1 MRRRCPLQLTLV
13 LLLLAPLAWVAQPA
27 AADRAGQEGQ
37 ARRLY
42 LAYFRREPDSGGLRY
57 WVDRLGSG
65 TSLTT
70 VSASFAA
77 APEFTRTYGSLNDSD
92 FVSLVYRNVMDRSPD
107 QSGFVFWVARLAN
120 RLTTRG
126 GLMVGFSES
135 PEFVRRT
142 TLRAPPLGNFAVRQA
157 PGVPQIHDNSDPS
170 VLVEGGRTYLFGSTN
185 NMKLPV
191 REIRDFNT
199 TLTASRAEW
208 DQAPSDAMPTRPA
221 WVDRT
226 DWQIWAP
233 SAVRIGS
240 TYYLYFAAPRGGV
253 VEPVNDQCIGRAS
266 APTPTG
272 PYAPEA
278 APLYCGLPARAGTNP
293 WGRGALDP
301 EVLMA
306 ADGRLYLLM
315 ALSLTRGNIAV
326 VALAPDGTVPGG
338 PNASP
343 TVLVNQE
350 LPYHDGVDDE
360 TLSPAAF
367 MENPSMV
374 YEPST
379 QTYLLFYSAGHW
391 PSPNYNTSAARCLTP
406 MGPCRLDVRGPFLVS
421 DNARTGPGGLSVF
434 RDAGGALRVAYATWK
449 AGSEGGASDPTG
461 QLARHTHF
469 RLLEVSPDRDPS
481 AQSVRLR

>member
-1 MRRRCPLQLTLV
+1 MRRRYLV
-13 LLLLAPLAWVAQPA
+13 QVVVVGLLLLPLGWLSPA
-27 AADRAGQEGQ
+27 VSAAEGVHQGQ

-42 LAYFRREPDSGGLRY
+42 LAYFLREPDAGGLRY
-57 WVDRLGSG
+57 WVGQLDSG
-65 TSLTT
+65 TALTA
-70 VSASFAA
+70 VSSSFAA
-77 APEFTRTYGSLNDSD
+77 APEFKNTYGALSDPD
-92 FVSLVYRNVMDRSPD
+92 FVDLVYRNVMRRPPD
-107 QSGFVFWVARLAN
+107 QGGHAFWVARLAN
-120 RLTTRG
+120 RQATRG

-142 TLRAPPLGNFAVRQA
+142 TPQAPPLGNVAVRQT
-157 PGVPQIHDNSDPS
+157 PGIPQIHDNADPA

-191 REIRDFNT
+191 REIRDFNV
-199 TLTASRAEW
+199 TLAASRMEW
-208 DQAPSDAMPTRPA
+208 DQAPRDAMPSRPA
-221 WVDRT
+221 WVDRS

-253 VEPVNDQCIGRAS
+253 VEPVNDQCIGRA
-266 APTPTG
+266 AATTPMG
-272 PYAPEA
+272 PYTPEV

-301 EVLMA
+301 DVLRA

-326 VALAPDGTVPGG
+326 VALAADGTVPGG
-338 PNASP
+338 PNAAP

-350 LPYHDGVDDE
+350 LPYHDGTDDGS
-360 TLSPAAF
+360 LSPSAF

-379 QTYLLFYSAGHW
+379 RTYLLFYSAGHW
-391 PSPNYNTSAARCLTP
+391 PSSNYNTGAARCLTP
-406 MGPCRLDVRGPFLVS
+406 MGPCRLDGRGPFLVS
-421 DNARTGPGGLSVF
+421 DGLRSGPGGLSVF
-434 RDAGGALRVAYATWK
+434 RDAAGSLRVAYATWK
-449 AGSEGGASDPTG
+449 TGLEGGSPDPTG

-469 RLLEVSPDRDPS
+469 RLLDVSNDRDPS
-481 AQSVRLR
+481 VQTVRLR